1 MKRILIAD
9 PDPAFRKA
17 LSLLITR
24 KLEIRLIDEAADTGS
39 LIQKLADTRP
49 DLLLLSWSIHGV
61 PGPETCILLRN
72 TYPELKIILLGL
84 YPEDAITAHAVGAGF
99 ICKAASPDETLEVL
113 KSVLS
118 DGEESGRQI

>member
-17 LSLLITR
+17 LALLITR
-24 KLEIRLIDEAADTGS
+24 RLDVRHIDEAADTGT

-49 DLLLLSWSIHGV
+49 NLLLLSWSIHGV

-72 TYPELKIILLGL
+72 TYPYLKIILLSL
-84 YPEDAITAHAVGAGF
+84 NPEDAAAAHSVGAWF
-99 ICKAASPDETLEVL
+99 ICKSASPDETLDVL
-113 KSVLS
+113 TSIIKEA
-118 DGEESGRQI
+118 D

>member
-17 LSLLITR
+17 LALLLTR
-24 KLEIRLIDEAADTGS
+24 RLGIQTIDEAADTGN

-72 TYPELKIILLGL
+72 TYPDLQVILLGL
-84 YPEDAITAHAVGAGF
+84 NPEDAGAAHAAGAGF
-99 ICKAASPDETLEVL
+99 LCKSAPPEQALVVL
-113 KSVLS
+113 KSFLS
-118 DGEESGRQI
+118 PPD